1 MRWLGNLLYPEV
13 FDCDAV
19 REVQAYFR
27 LFYRYE
33 LSDREAEE
41 LLARSTGKAAGAS
54 SEGG

>member
-1 MRWLGNLLYPEV
+1 MLFRS
-13 FDCDAV
+13 
-19 REVQAYFR
+19 VQAYFR